1 MMASEDCSHT
11 CTDDGERAFNPKEDK
26 THKKK
31 DLFFVTTRLRT
42 YKTLNSP
49 LFFFPLLFRALQK
62 KKKNLRRIRETRGL
76 RTTTAEKT
84 HETRGGRR
92 RKTRGGG
99 ENDSSDDGA
108 TTVRRVCF
116 RRRRW

>member
-49 LFFFPLLFRALQK
+49 PLFFSSFISRF
-62 KKKNLRRIRETRGL
+62 
-76 RTTTAEKT
+76 AEEEEESST
-84 HETRGGRR
+84 HSRDERFTHHHR
-92 RKTRGGG
+92 
-99 ENDSSDDGA
+99 
-108 TTVRRVCF
+108 
-116 RRRRW
+116 